1 MPPDADFTA
10 ELSDRRLIRVTGED
24 ATSFLQNV
32 ITNDMAAVTSSSMVY
47 ACLLTPQG
55 QYLHDFFILSDGAQG
70 YYLDVES
77 ARSDDLLR
85 RFGIFRLRSRVRFD
99 DAPDMRVYASTLPGK
114 GYPDPRRAGLG
125 YRIYT
130 AEMLPSEPVQ
140 RYYDFCIA
148 RGVPCGSLTIKPEK
162 ETMADVNL
170 DLLNAVAWD
179 KGCFIGQEVAARMH
193 HRGLS
198 KRRLFVVSG
207 SGLQP
212 GILRRD
218 GVDAGEIR
226 QVNTARSMALA
237 VIKLAAVSD
246 KSVELTTEQGTV
258 VRLPEASV

>member
-1 MPPDADFTA
+1 MPPDFTA
-10 ELSDRRLIRVTGED
+10 QLSDRRLIRVTGED

-32 ITNDMAAVTSSSMVY
+32 ITNDMAAVAGSNMVY

-55 QYLHDFFILSDGAQG
+55 QYLHDFFILSDGGPG
-70 YYLDVES
+70 YVLDVES

-85 RFGIFRLRSRVRFD
+85 RFAIFKLRSRVSFN
-99 DAPDMRVYASTLPGK
+99 DADMRVYASTLPGK
-114 GYPDPRRAGLG
+114 GYVDPRRDGLG

-130 AEMLPSEPVQ
+130 AEMLPSEAVQ
-140 RYYDFCIA
+140 RYYDFCIE
-148 RGVPCGSLTIKPEK
+148 RGVPCGSLTMKPEK

-198 KRRLFVVSG
+198 KRRLFVVTG
-207 SGLQP
+207 RDLQP
-212 GILRRD
+212 GSLRRD
-218 GVDAGEIR
+218 GNDVGEIR
-226 QVNTARSMALA
+226 QVNAAGNTALA

-246 KSVELTTEQGTV
+246 KSVELATEQGTP
-258 VRLPEASV
+258 VRLSEAGV

>member
-1 MPPDADFTA
+1 MPPDAYFTA
-10 ELSDRRLIRVTGED
+10 QLSDRRLIRVTGED

-32 ITNDMAAVTSSSMVY
+32 ITNDMGGVSAAEMRY

-55 QYLHDFFILSDGAQG
+55 QYLHDFFILSDGAGG
-70 YYLDVES
+70 YFLDVE
-77 ARSDDLLR
+77 AVRAEDLLR
-85 RFGIFRLRSRVRFD
+85 RFGIFRLRSRVSFSY
-99 DAPDMRVYASTLPGK
+99 APDMRVYAALRPGR

-130 AEMLPSEPVQ
+130 AEILPSEPVQ

-207 SGLQP
+207 SGLAP
-212 GILRRD
+212 GVLRLN
-218 GVDAGEIR
+218 GVDVGELR
-226 QVNTARSMALA
+226 QVNGAKDMGLA

-246 KSVELTTEQGTV
+246 KSVELATEQGTPA
-258 VRLPEASV
+258 RLSETSV

>member
-1 MPPDADFTA
+1 MPPDFTA
-10 ELSDRRLIRVTGED
+10 HLSDRRLIRVTGED

-32 ITNDMAAVTSSSMVY
+32 ITNDMARVSGSSMVY

-55 QYLHDFFILSDGAQG
+55 AYLHDFFILSDGGQG

-85 RFGIFRLRSRVRFD
+85 RFGIFKLRSRVSFD
-99 DAPDMRVYASTLPGK
+99 AAVDMRVYATTLAGK
-114 GYPDPRRAGLG
+114 GYVDPRRDGLG

-130 AEMLPSEPVQ
+130 AEMLPAEPVQ
-140 RYYDFCIA
+140 RYYDFCIE
-148 RGVPCGSLTIKPEK
+148 RGVPCGSMTIRPEK

-212 GILRRD
+212 GSLRRD
-218 GVDAGEIR
+218 GVDVGEIR
-226 QVNTARSMALA
+226 QVNAAKDMALA

-246 KSVELTTEQGTV
+246 KSVELATADGAA
-258 VRLPEASV
+258 VRLSEASV

>member
-1 MPPDADFTA
+1 MPPDFTA
-10 ELSDRRLIRVTGED
+10 QLSDRRLIRVTGED

-32 ITNDMAAVTSSSMVY
+32 ITNDMAAVAGSSMVY

-55 QYLHDFFILSDGAQG
+55 QYLHDFFILSDGGQG
-70 YYLDVES
+70 YYLDVEA
-77 ARSDDLLR
+77 ARSEDLLR
-85 RFGIFRLRSRVRFD
+85 RFGIFKLRSRVSFS
-99 DAPDMRVYASTLPGK
+99 DALDMRVYAALRPGR

-125 YRIYT
+125 YRVYT
-130 AEMLPSEPVQ
+130 AEILPSEPVA
-140 RYYDFCIA
+140 RYYDFCIE
-148 RGVPCGSLTIKPEK
+148 RGVPCGSLTMKPEK

-212 GILRRD
+212 GMLRRD
-218 GVDAGEIR
+218 GVDVGEIR
-226 QVNTARSMALA
+226 QVNGAKDMALA

-246 KSVELTTEQGTV
+246 KSVELATEQGTV
-258 VRLPEASV
+258 VRLSETSV